1 MEFFGYQNTP
11 GSMSESAL
19 LAEKIQTVFKTIKCK
34 HNLVSQFESSPKLT
48 KCERCLMSPDEDSSE
63 KVKGSSEKGLENKRH
78 IKLSAGLCLNQWLWR
93 VLTSV

>member
-19 LAEKIQTVFKTIKCK
+19 LAKKIQTVFKTIKCK

-63 KVKGSSEKGLENKRH
+63 KGLENKRH